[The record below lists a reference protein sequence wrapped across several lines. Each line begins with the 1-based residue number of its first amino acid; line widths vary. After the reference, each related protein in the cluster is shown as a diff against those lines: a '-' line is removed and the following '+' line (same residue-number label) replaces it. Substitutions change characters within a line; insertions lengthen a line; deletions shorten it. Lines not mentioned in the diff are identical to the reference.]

1 MTSEDTAAALV
12 RTITGVPGV
21 RGIEPG
27 IASAL
32 RTLDTHL
39 RGRDSHVARFG
50 IVIDTAAQHTTIEVG
65 LDGSRPIRQV
75 VRDIQAAVLQALDQA
90 EEPEASSKAVNP
102 AAGHDTGHNTGQGHA
117 EAVEPQRAHQ
127 RARRP
132 GHDADTRPR
141 PSVTV
146 RVQSLSA

>member
-1 MTSEDTAAALV
+1 MRTEDTAAALV
-12 RTITGVPGV
+12 RTVTGVPGV

-39 RGRDSHVARFG
+39 RGQAGQVARFG
-50 IVIDTAAQHTTIEVG
+50 IVVDDAQRTTIEVG
-65 LDGSRPIRQV
+65 LDGSRPVRQV
-75 VRDIQAAVLQALDQA
+75 VRDIQAAVMQALHQPEEHEDPQTGSRTGASDDGDDASRGAAASPHAHGGSHQA
-90 EEPEASSKAVNP
+90 PP
-102 AAGHDTGHNTGQGHA
+102 HGHQA
-117 EAVEPQRAHQ
+117 
-127 RARRP
+127 
-132 GHDADTRPR
+132 RPR